1 VGSSSTS
8 KTFGAT
14 GGPKRKKKL
23 IGWREWVRFPDLAI
37 GRMKAKVDSGARTS
51 AIHAFRITPFTRDG
65 AAYVR
70 FVVHPVQRRRKPEV
84 TCVARIIDQ
93 RRITD
98 SGGNAQE
105 RYVIRTTLKLG
116 KSSWPIEL
124 TLSNRDSMGFR
135 LLIGRQAIRG
145 RYVVDPGRSF
155 VVVKKKRTAAKG
167 GRSKATA
174 RKMPTNSIAGSKR
187 ASSKRG

>member
-1 VGSSSTS
+1 VGSNSTS
-8 KTFGAT
+8 KTVAAP
-14 GGPKRKKKL
+14 GPKRKKKL

-37 GRMKAKVDSGARTS
+37 GRIKAKVDSGARTS

-105 RYVIRTTLKLG
+105 RYVIRTMLKLG

-155 VVVKKKRTAAKG
+155 VVVKKKRTAAKA
-167 GRSKATA
+167 GRTKGAAAKKSA
-174 RKMPTNSIAGSKR
+174 NSIAGSKR
-187 ASSKRG
+187 PSSK